1 MKTLKTAVLA
11 AICTALLSLPSL
23 ADEFGTKEE
32 AAALLERA
40 VAFLRVD
47 QNRALNSFTTGA
59 GGFIQKDLYVFCFN
73 REGTLTAHLNLIGVN
88 IFDVPLTDVL
98 GNQLGEAL
106 ANAAHPGST
115 GEVTYKLERP
125 TTGSDK
131 EFTKTAFVTRV
142 SGQVCGVGYYQPK

>member
-1 MKTLKTAVLA
+1 MKLIRTLILA
-11 AICTALLSLPSL
+11 AVCSTFLSLPST

-32 AAALLERA
+32 AAALLDRA
-40 VAFLRVD
+40 VAFLRID
-47 QNRALNSFTTGA
+47 RNRALDSFTTGA
-59 GGFIQKDLYVFCFN
+59 GGFIQKDLYVFCFS

-88 IFDVPLTDVL
+88 IFEVPLTDL
-98 GNQLGEAL
+98 HGNQLGEAL
-106 ANAAHPGST
+106 SNAAHPGKT

-142 SGQVCGVGYYQPK
+142 AGQVCGVGYYRP

>member
-1 MKTLKTAVLA
+1 MKLFRALILA
-11 AICTALLSLPSL
+11 IVCSTFLSLPSL

-32 AAALLERA
+32 AAAMLERA
-40 VAFLRVD
+40 VVFLRVD
-47 QNRALNSFTTGA
+47 KNRALNSFTTGS

-88 IFDVPLTDVL
+88 IFEVPLTNLRGD
-98 GNQLGEAL
+98 QLGEAL
-106 ANAAHPGST
+106 WNAAQGGET
-115 GEVTYKLERP
+115 GEVTYKLQRP

-142 SGQVCGVGYYQPK
+142 AGQVCGVGYYQPQ